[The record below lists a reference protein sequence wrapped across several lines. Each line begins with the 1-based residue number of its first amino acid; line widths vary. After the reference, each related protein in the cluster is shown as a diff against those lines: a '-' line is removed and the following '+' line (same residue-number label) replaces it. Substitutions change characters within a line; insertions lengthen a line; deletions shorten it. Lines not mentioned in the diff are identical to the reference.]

1 MIDPRQALRAGVH
14 YLRRH
19 PEEFLRQVR
28 NGPRLTFG
36 LPVAA
41 LQWLVTKL
49 AASSFRGPSD
59 IEITAVPPGIRVKAT
74 VEQMGTLI
82 RADCVILVERITLDA
97 LQARFEL
104 RLKDV
109 ALSLLDDSIQT
120 PLAALIRSGT
130 LDVSRLASLV
140 AHMPSRPAILVEA
153 VDDRIVLDLMKIP
166 KLERD
171 DRYRR
176 WIGMLSSLITVS
188 SIASDSEH
196 LDIQMRA
203 LPNGLSGAFR

>member
-1 MIDPRQALRAGVH
+1 MIDPRQALRAGVN

-28 NGPRLTFG
+28 NGSKLTFG
-36 LPVAA
+36 LPVVA
-41 LQWLVTKL
+41 LQWFATNFV
-49 AASSFRGPSD
+49 SRSRGGPSD
-59 IEITAVPPGIRVKAT
+59 IEISAVPPGIRVKAT
-74 VEQMGTLI
+74 VEQMGTLV

-109 ALSLLDDSIQT
+109 ALSLLDDTVQS

-176 WIGMLSSLITVS
+176 WIGMIASIMTVN

-203 LPNGLSGAFR
+203 LPNGLFGAFK